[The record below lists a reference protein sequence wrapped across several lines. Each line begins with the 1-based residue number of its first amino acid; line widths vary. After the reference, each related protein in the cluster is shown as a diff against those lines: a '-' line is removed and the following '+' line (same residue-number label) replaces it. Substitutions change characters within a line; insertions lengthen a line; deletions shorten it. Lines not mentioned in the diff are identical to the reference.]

1 MKSTKLLMAEHES
14 ILQALHILDA
24 MCAELE
30 NGGSMNKDDIGSL
43 VSFLRTFADGSHHVK
58 EEAIFM
64 PALMQAGMTLQDGP
78 LRVMTYEHERGRA
91 LTSAMEEAAS
101 RNDKKD
107 FLMYGR
113 RYVVL
118 LTEHIEKEN
127 YVLFDMADQTLT
139 DEEDQ
144 KIAEAFDHFDK
155 TIVGTSTYERV
166 HSIFEKLA
174 SKYLGAAVH

>member
-14 ILQALHILDA
+14 VLEALHILDA

-58 EEAIFM
+58 EEAIFL

-101 RNDKKD
+101 RNDKKE

-113 RYVVL
+113 RYVRL

-144 KIAEAFDHFDK
+144 KVAEAFDHFDK
-155 TIVGTSTYERV
+155 TIVGTPTYERV
-166 HSIFEKLA
+166 HSILEKLA
-174 SKYLGAAVH
+174 AKYLGAPVH